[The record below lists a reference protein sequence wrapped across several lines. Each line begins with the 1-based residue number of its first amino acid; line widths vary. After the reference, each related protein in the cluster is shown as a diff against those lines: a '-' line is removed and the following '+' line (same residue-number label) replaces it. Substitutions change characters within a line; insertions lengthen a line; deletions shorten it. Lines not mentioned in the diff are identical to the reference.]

1 MAETT
6 AVSPPR
12 MLGDIPPFCPI
23 QSRPNGKPLQ
33 DKRAK
38 ITSLILRIWC
48 KRQRTRKWRILK
60 KTVLLR
66 SLLGATG
73 RSQNRPR

>member
-1 MAETT
+1 VGGDEAGGIMAETT

-38 ITSLILRIWC
+38 ITSLILRI
-48 KRQRTRKWRILK
+48 
-60 KTVLLR
+60 
-66 SLLGATG
+66 
-73 RSQNRPR
+73 